1 MPGRS
6 RAQSIAVAAVTAAFS
21 AVLVLWTLLTPAL
34 GAPDEGAHFSSIER
48 MATAPAWPD
57 PGEAQISGAVRA
69 ALEEGGRSRAAD
81 RSTLGEL
88 REANPGLSE
97 SVDWM
102 TQHPPLYY
110 AIAGAVLAVAG
121 GDDLRW
127 DIAAWLLR
135 LLSVLI
141 ILPVPWLLYRGIGT
155 LTGSV
160 NSGVLAAATVLL
172 VPQLQHIGAS
182 ISNDS
187 IIILG
192 GAVSVWLV
200 ARVLTGRRDWP
211 TLAGL
216 GVTLAI
222 MALTKGTGLTA
233 VPFVVLAL
241 LLAPGIGM
249 RRRMAQTAVVLAI
262 AAAGLWWWAW
272 NILRFGTL
280 QPSGTLGL
288 RPDIPWPPGL
298 GPNLP
303 HYLDALWNGVSLSFW
318 GNFGGL
324 RAPILAS
331 LADVLTVGALLVVAA
346 YGFRRHD
353 LPRSIV
359 LASLPVVTL
368 IMLMYTTWGVYARTQ
383 SVFGVQGRYFF
394 VALGALVGLS
404 AIAWLRLLPTP
415 GQRRMLGQ
423 TVAIAAPIMTAYGL
437 VVAYLQFYEQGAVQ
451 VLRSGLGTWAAI
463 SPLGPL
469 GVVIAGVA
477 AAGALVWA
485 AAAVRGA
492 SAPVPT
498 L

>member
-1 MPGRS
+1 MPDRT
-6 RAQSIAVAAVTAAFS
+6 RAHSIAIAAVTAAFT
-21 AVLVLWTLLTPAL
+21 AALVLWTLVTPVL
-34 GAPDEGAHFSSIER
+34 GAPDESAHFSSAER

-57 PGEAQISGAVRA
+57 PGEGRMSGAVQA
-69 ALEEGGRSRAAD
+69 AFEEGGASRAAG

-88 REANPGLSE
+88 RAEHPGPSA

-121 GDDLRW
+121 VDDLRW
-127 DIAAWLLR
+127 DVAVVLLR

-141 ILPVPWLLYRGIGT
+141 VAPVPWLLYRGIGT
-155 LTGSV
+155 LTGSANV
-160 NSGVLAAATVLL
+160 GVIAAATVLL

-182 ISNDS
+182 ITNDS

-200 ARVLTGRRDWP
+200 ARVLTAHRDWP

-222 MALTKGTGLTA
+222 MALTKGTGLVA

-241 LLAPGIGM
+241 LLAPGATV
-249 RRRMAQTAVVLAI
+249 RRRVAQTAVVLAI
-262 AAAGLWWWAW
+262 AATGLWWWVL
-272 NILRFGTL
+272 NLLRFGTL

-288 RPDIPWPPGL
+288 RPDNPWPPGL
-298 GPNLP
+298 GPNAFQ
-303 HYLDALWNGVSLSFW
+303 YLDTLWNEVSLSFW

-324 RAPILAS
+324 RAPVLAS

-368 IMLMYTTWGVYARTQ
+368 GALMYTTWGVYARTQ
-383 SVFGVQGRYFF
+383 SVFGAQGRYFF

-415 GQRRMLGQ
+415 VQRRRLGQ
-423 TVAIAAPIMTAYGL
+423 TVAIAAPLMTVYGL
-437 VVAYLQFYEQGAVQ
+437 TVAYLQFYEGGAVR
-451 VLRSGLGTWAAI
+451 VSRSGLAAWATV
-463 SPLGPL
+463 SPLGP
-469 GVVIAGVA
+469 AGIVA
-477 AAGALVWA
+477 AGAAAAAALVWA
-485 AAAVRGA
+485 AIAVRRA
-492 SAPVPT
+492 VAPAPAR
-498 L
+498 